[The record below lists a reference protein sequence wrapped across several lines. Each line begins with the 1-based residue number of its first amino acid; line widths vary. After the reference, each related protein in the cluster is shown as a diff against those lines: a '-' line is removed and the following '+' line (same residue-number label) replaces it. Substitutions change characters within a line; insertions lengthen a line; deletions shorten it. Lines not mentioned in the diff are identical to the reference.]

1 MPDPDPDPDPGRGST
16 SEDRGCCED
25 IAPQNPCLGPSRAW
39 GTGRGAGGLMAW
51 DLVPCGA
58 GRGRRAGTGLG
69 ATAHA
74 PRCSACSACTRP
86 AGRTQAGGQPS
97 PPPPPP
103 TPDPCRSVAE
113 NGTAHHTCGCGIYGE
128 PISSSAT
135 RSISERSN
143 KPHSRGINLDREAAD
158 EKSRSRAAVFQPAG
172 QNPYPGGF
180 LGASRPRDVR
190 VLRDIRVPRD
200 VGDVQRKA
208 SRRCLEAAWELGRN

>member
-1 MPDPDPDPDPGRGST
+1 MGDREGGRGV
-16 SEDRGCCED
+16 DGM
-25 IAPQNPCLGPSRAW
+25 GSRAVRCRPQQACRDRP
-39 GTGRGAGGLMAW
+39 GGHGSRPALLRVLGMHEAGG
-51 DLVPCGA
+51 
-58 GRGRRAGTGLG
+58 
-69 ATAHA
+69 AHA
-74 PRCSACSACTRP
+74 SRGPTF
-86 AGRTQAGGQPS
+86 
-97 PPPPPP
+97 PPPPP

>member
-1 MPDPDPDPDPGRGST
+1 MPAAAGVPG
-16 SEDRGCCED
+16 
-25 IAPQNPCLGPSRAW
+25 QAW
-39 GTGRGAGGLMAW
+39 GPRLTPRAA
-51 DLVPCGA
+51 PRA
-58 GRGRRAGTGLG
+58 RHARGRRG
-69 ATAHA
+69 ARKQGANL
-74 PRCSACSACTRP
+74 
-86 AGRTQAGGQPS
+86 
-97 PPPPPP
+97 PPPPP